1 MRHWLTKWTV
11 WEYLP
16 WWLANVPMYGFWL
29 WFAARARHLAFFS
42 NVNPDIPLGG
52 ALGESKHDI
61 LQLLPPEI
69 VPKTVLVQGGE
80 SFENVQRALDNAG
93 ITYPLIAKPDVGERG
108 FLVKKIHTPAELQ
121 RHLERYP
128 VKFIIQEFLSLPV
141 EMTVLY
147 HRFPVEGKFG
157 ITSVCVKEFL
167 SVRGDGASTVRELM
181 RPDARASFQLERF
194 EQESP
199 EMLGK
204 IPAAGET
211 LLLEPIGNHCRGTK
225 FLNGNHLIDNALLAA
240 FEQVS
245 LRLPGVLYGRFDLKC
260 ESEQALRRGEFK
272 VMELNGVFG
281 EPAHVYDPSFGMW
294 RAYRDFYR
302 HWRLLFDLHGAQR
315 RRGIHPT
322 PHGEAWQFIRG
333 YFRYKKELEARG

>member
-11 WEYLP
+11 WEFFP
-16 WWLANVPMYGFWL
+16 WWLANVPIYGFWL

-52 ALGESKHDI
+52 AMGESKHDI
-61 LQLLPPEI
+61 LQLLPSEI
-69 VPKTVLVQGGE
+69 VPKTVLVEGGE
-80 SFENVQRALDNAG
+80 SFEQVALALQKAG
-93 ITYPLIAKPDVGERG
+93 IDYPLIAKPDVGERG
-108 FLVKKIHTPAELQ
+108 FLVKKIAVPAELRQ
-121 RHLERYP
+121 YLERYP
-128 VKFIIQEFLSLPV
+128 VKFILQEFLTFPV
-141 EMTVLY
+141 EMTVLF
-147 HRFPVEGKFG
+147 HRFPEEDRFG

-167 SVRGDGASTVRELM
+167 SVRGDGVSNVRQLM
-181 RPDARASFQLERF
+181 QHSARAIFQLERF
-194 EQESP
+194 EQEFP
-199 EMLGK
+199 EILTK
-204 IPAAGET
+204 IPLEGET

-225 FLNGNHLIDNALLAA
+225 FLNGNHLIDQALLEA
-240 FEQVS
+240 FKPVCQ
-245 LRLPGVLYGRFDLKC
+245 RLPGVLYGRFDLKC

-322 PHGEAWQFIRG
+322 PHGEAWRFIRG
-333 YFRYKKELEARG
+333 YFRYMKKLEIGN

>member
-11 WEYLP
+11 WEYFP

-52 ALGESKHDI
+52 AMGESKYDI
-61 LQLLPPEI
+61 LQLLPPDI
-69 VPKTVLVQGGE
+69 VPKTLLFRGGE
-80 SFENVQRALDNAG
+80 SFETVTNALDESSIG
-93 ITYPLIAKPDVGERG
+93 YPLIAKPDVGERG
-108 FLVKKIHTPAELQ
+108 FLVKKISGPEELQ
-121 RHLERYP
+121 QHLERFP
-128 VKFIIQEFLSLPV
+128 VKFIVQEFLTLPV
-141 EMTVLY
+141 EMTVLF
-147 HRFPVEGKFG
+147 HRFPEDGRFG

-167 SVRGDGASTVRELM
+167 AVRGDGLASVRELM
-181 RPDARASFQLERF
+181 QQDARAAFQLERF
-194 EQESP
+194 ELEFP
-199 EMLGK
+199 EVLKK
-204 IPAAGET
+204 IPATSEV

-225 FLNGNHLIDNALLAA
+225 FLNGNHLIDQALLAA
-240 FEQVS
+240 FEPVCEQ
-245 LRLPGVLYGRFDLKC
+245 LPGVLYGRFDLKC

-322 PHGEAWQFIRG
+322 PHAEAWRFIRQ
-333 YFRYKKELEARG
+333 YFRYKRELEARV